1 MPFPLLLIPIGLVAA
16 AVIKSV
22 LSDNDSSN
30 SSSSSS
36 SSSSSGEYNGSYDD
50 YPCGDSYSGRWTQ
63 NELNIRD
70 NIAMGMAVKED

>member
-36 SSSSSGEYNGSYDD
+36 SGEYNGSYDD

-63 NELNIRD
+63 NELNIRAAID
-70 NIAMGMAVKED
+70 QGMAIKED